1 LQRQRK
7 FDRDRAPIE
16 SKSGNMERP
25 FSRAARTHSVS
36 FTQHAY
42 AHKGERMFNT
52 LKSMIRSE
60 EGASM
65 VEYGLLISLIAVVAM
80 IGVKA
85 LGTNVSTLYTTVA
98 GTI

>member
-1 LQRQRK
+1 
-7 FDRDRAPIE
+7 
-16 SKSGNMERP
+16 
-25 FSRAARTHSVS
+25 
-36 FTQHAY
+36 
-42 AHKGERMFNT
+42 
-52 LKSMIRSE
+52 MIRSE

>member
-1 LQRQRK
+1 
-7 FDRDRAPIE
+7 
-16 SKSGNMERP
+16 
-25 FSRAARTHSVS
+25 
-36 FTQHAY
+36 
-42 AHKGERMFNT
+42 MFNT
-52 LKSMIRSE
+52 VKSMIRDE

>member
-1 LQRQRK
+1 
-7 FDRDRAPIE
+7 
-16 SKSGNMERP
+16 
-25 FSRAARTHSVS
+25 
-36 FTQHAY
+36 
-42 AHKGERMFNT
+42 
-52 LKSMIRSE
+52 MIRDE

-80 IGVKA
+80 VGVKA